1 MNQNPYTRSFSLS
14 VMKQKL
20 YIVSGGQGREN
31 DTVVKVRKEGITL
44 ELQVD
49 RRLAITGNQTT
60 KHVRMVM
67 SQLSAR

>member
-1 MNQNPYTRSFSLS
+1 
-14 VMKQKL
+14 MKQKL